1 MNTIINFGDYLE
13 DDVLGS
19 AKHHAKRAD
28 LVLAL
33 GTTLQVS
40 PANSLVEMGQK
51 PIRLVICN
59 RYNSFSY
66 TCLFKFDEEHT
77 IFATITVLVM

>member
-13 DDVLGS
+13 EDVLGS

-40 PANSLVEMGQK
+40 PANSLVEMGQ
-51 PIRLVICN
+51 V
-59 RYNSFSY
+59 
-66 TCLFKFDEEHT
+66 
-77 IFATITVLVM
+77 

>member
-13 DDVLGS
+13 EDVLHG
-19 AKHHAKRAD
+19 AEEHAERSD

-40 PANSLVEMGQK
+40 PANDLVEMGQV

-59 RYNSFSY
+59 RYFFFFTTY
-66 TCLFKFDEEHT
+66 
-77 IFATITVLVM
+77 M

>member
-13 DDVLGS
+13 SDVLDG
-19 AKHHAKRAD
+19 AEKHAEQSD

-40 PANSLVEMGQK
+40 PANDLVESGQD
-51 PIRLVICN
+51 PTRLVICN
-59 RYNSFSY
+59 RYLNVY
-66 TCLFKFDEEHT
+66 
-77 IFATITVLVM
+77 I

>member
-13 DDVLGS
+13 SDVLDG
-19 AKHHAKRAD
+19 AEKHAEQSD

-40 PANSLVEMGQK
+40 PANDLVESGQD
-51 PIRLVICN
+51 PTRLVICN
-59 RYNSFSY
+59 RY
-66 TCLFKFDEEHT
+66 LKFYIKMQDQT
-77 IFATITVLVM
+77 IFFQTNL

>member
-13 DDVLGS
+13 EDVLHG
-19 AKHHAKRAD
+19 AEEHAERSD

-40 PANSLVEMGQK
+40 PANDLVEMGQV

-59 RYNSFSY
+59 RYFFFLPL
-66 TCLFKFDEEHT
+66 TCKRLFGEN
-77 IFATITVLVM
+77 IFYF

>member
-13 DDVLGS
+13 SDVLEG
-19 AKHHAKRAD
+19 AEKHAERSD

-40 PANSLVEMGQK
+40 PANDLVESGQD
-51 PIRLVICN
+51 PTRLVICN
-59 RYNSFSY
+59 RYCIQTCKINIFS
-66 TCLFKFDEEHT
+66 L
-77 IFATITVLVM
+77 MNM